1 MKILNSFNLKPEQRQ
16 ALEQAGH
23 VVIDDNQLDQ
33 ATAQQ
38 IDVVYGWHD
47 QSAQVNFD
55 HLRFVQAISAGVDYL
70 QLADFAKHQV
80 LLANTSGIHA
90 EPIAEYVLGV
100 LFTISR
106 GILPPVRAGRQMWT
120 FRQQRPPM
128 TLLKGQTAVIFGTG
142 HIGSTIATK
151 LHALG
156 LHTLGVSAHGRPA
169 AGFEEVV
176 TDANAHTAAQNADI
190 LINALPLTSATKH
203 FYNSE
208 FFSGLQNQPLFINI
222 GRGASVDTPALVQ
235 ALQTQQLRAAAL
247 DVVDPEPL
255 PQDSPLWDMD
265 NVLLTPHISG
275 TVPHLRDQVF
285 KIFNDNLQSLI
296 ASGQLASHQVDLSR
310 GY

>member
-16 ALEQAGH
+16 ALEKAGH

-70 QLADFAKHQV
+70 PLADFAKHQV

-120 FRQQRPPM
+120 FRQQQPPM

-156 LHTLGVSAHGRPA
+156 LHTLGVSAHGRPLQ
-169 AGFEEVV
+169 GLRKSLQ
-176 TDANAHTAAQNADI
+176 TLTHT
-190 LINALPLTSATKH
+190 
-203 FYNSE
+203 
-208 FFSGLQNQPLFINI
+208 QPLK
-222 GRGASVDTPALVQ
+222 TPI
-235 ALQTQQLRAAAL
+235 
-247 DVVDPEPL
+247 
-255 PQDSPLWDMD
+255 S
-265 NVLLTPHISG
+265 LLMHC
-275 TVPHLRDQVF
+275 H
-285 KIFNDNLQSLI
+285 
-296 ASGQLASHQVDLSR
+296 
-310 GY
+310 

>member
-70 QLADFAKHQV
+70 PLADFAKHQV

-106 GILPPVRAGRQMWT
+106 GILHRFAPVVRCGLSVSNGRQ
-120 FRQQRPPM
+120 
-128 TLLKGQTAVIFGTG
+128 
-142 HIGSTIATK
+142 
-151 LHALG
+151 
-156 LHTLGVSAHGRPA
+156 
-169 AGFEEVV
+169 
-176 TDANAHTAAQNADI
+176 
-190 LINALPLTSATKH
+190 
-203 FYNSE
+203 
-208 FFSGLQNQPLFINI
+208 
-222 GRGASVDTPALVQ
+222 
-235 ALQTQQLRAAAL
+235 
-247 DVVDPEPL
+247 
-255 PQDSPLWDMD
+255 
-265 NVLLTPHISG
+265 
-275 TVPHLRDQVF
+275 
-285 KIFNDNLQSLI
+285 
-296 ASGQLASHQVDLSR
+296 
-310 GY
+310 